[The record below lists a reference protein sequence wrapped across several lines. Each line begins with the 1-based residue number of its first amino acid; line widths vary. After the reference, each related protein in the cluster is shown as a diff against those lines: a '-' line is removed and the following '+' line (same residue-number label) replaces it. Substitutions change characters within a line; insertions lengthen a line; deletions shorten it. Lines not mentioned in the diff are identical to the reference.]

1 MLTISITG
9 VVLSDLQSSPGR
21 PYQQQLLLVSS
32 PLQQRLSDFYPYSRL
47 SRQLSCQSCLAF
59 VTRLCVTTVVDVT
72 NTGSARFRN
81 WIGA

>member
-9 VVLSDLQSSPGR
+9 VVLSELQSFSGR
-21 PYQQQLLLVSS
+21 PYQQLLLVSS

-47 SRQLSCQSCLAF
+47 SRQLSCQSFLAF

-81 WIGA
+81 RIGA